1 MNTLPNDDAATDTA
15 APDAALPDTALTETV
30 LPEDVGMSP
39 WFPANEYR
47 PMAAGPYQCKMIGA
61 FVKPD
66 DEPKHMRWFD
76 GEHWSYPLQPEHET
90 VDAEYMKPVD
100 TYFIRDDADDY
111 NIRFAWR
118 GFNEDQEPL

>member
-1 MNTLPNDDAATDTA
+1 MNTLTDETA
-15 APDAALPDTALTETV
+15 APDVVLPDTALTEAALPEV

-47 PMAAGPYQCKMIGA
+47 PIMAGPYQCKMIGA
-61 FVKPD
+61 FIKPG
-66 DEPKHMRWFD
+66 DEPKHMRWFN
-76 GEHWSYPLQPEHET
+76 GENWSYPLQPEHET
-90 VDAEYMKPVD
+90 VDCEYMQPAD
-100 TYFIRDDADDY
+100 TYFIREDADDY

>member
-1 MNTLPNDDAATDTA
+1 MNTLPNETA
-15 APDAALPDTALTETV
+15 APDAALPEPHGHHHYQETEV
-30 LPEDVGMSP
+30 LAEDVGMSP

-90 VDAEYMKPVD
+90 VDCEYMKPVD